1 MARARV
7 RRATRV
13 VVAGAHLPTRTGI
26 RLVLERNGFEICAEA
41 PDADSAVA
49 AVLRER
55 PELCLVDADLPG
67 GAMLATARITTRA
80 PATDTVVLAAE
91 ADEQGVVDALHAG
104 ASGYLPLEADPEGL
118 IRALRAV
125 RRGEPAV
132 PRSLLGP
139 LVDQFRVRERRRRV
153 NVRGGFEVELTR
165 RQSEVLELLRDGLS
179 TTEMAARL
187 GLSPVTVRRHLS
199 LVLEKLGVSDRAEA
213 RDLLEE
219 EESA

>member
-1 MARARV
+1 MARERV

-91 ADEQGVVDALHAG
+91 AGEQGVVDALHAG
-104 ASGYLPLEADPEGL
+104 AAGYLPLEADPEGL

-199 LVLEKLGVSDRAEA
+199 LVLEKLGVSNRAEA

>member
-1 MARARV
+1 MARERV

-104 ASGYLPLEADPEGL
+104 AAGYLPLEADPEGL

-165 RQSEVLELLRDGLS
+165 RQSEVLELLREGLG

-219 EESA
+219 EESD

>member
-1 MARARV
+1 MARERV

-104 ASGYLPLEADPEGL
+104 AAGYLPLEADPEGL

>member
-1 MARARV
+1 MARERV

-41 PDADSAVA
+41 PDANSAVA
-49 AVLRER
+49 AVLREK

-67 GAMLATARITTRA
+67 GAMLAIARITTRA
-80 PATDTVVLAAE
+80 PGTDTVVLAAE
-91 ADEQGVVDALHAG
+91 ADEQGVVDALDAG
-104 ASGYLPLEADPEGL
+104 ASGYLPLEADPDGL

-125 RRGEPAV
+125 RRGEPVV
-132 PRSLLGP
+132 PRTLLGP

-153 NVRGGFEVELTR
+153 SVRGGFEVELTR
-165 RQSEVLELLRDGLS
+165 RQSEVLELLRDGLG
-179 TTEMAARL
+179 TAEIAARL
-187 GLSPVTVRRHLS
+187 GLSPVTVRRHLA

-213 RDLLEE
+213 RHLLEE

>member
-1 MARARV
+1 MARERV

-80 PATDTVVLAAE
+80 PATDTVVLAAK

-104 ASGYLPLEADPEGL
+104 AAGYLPLEADPEGL

-179 TTEMAARL
+179 TTEMPARL

>member
-1 MARARV
+1 MARERV

-41 PDADSAVA
+41 PDANSAVA
-49 AVLRER
+49 AVLREK

-67 GAMLATARITTRA
+67 GAMLATAQITTRA

-104 ASGYLPLEADPEGL
+104 ASGYLPLEANPEGL
-118 IRALRAV
+118 VRALRAV

-153 NVRGGFEVELTR
+153 SVRGGIEVELTR
-165 RQSEVLELLRDGLS
+165 RQSEVFELLRDGLG
-179 TTEMAARL
+179 TTEIAARL

-199 LVLEKLGVSDRAEA
+199 LVLEKLGVSDRDEA
-213 RDLLEE
+213 RHLLDEDE
-219 EESA
+219 G

>member
-1 MARARV
+1 
-7 RRATRV
+7 
-13 VVAGAHLPTRTGI
+13 
-26 RLVLERNGFEICAEA
+26 
-41 PDADSAVA
+41 
-49 AVLRER
+49 
-55 PELCLVDADLPG
+55 
-67 GAMLATARITTRA
+67 MLATARITTRA
-80 PATDTVVLAAE
+80 PGTDTIVLAAK

-104 ASGYLPLEADPEGL
+104 ASGYLPLDGDPDGL

-139 LVDQFRVRERRRRV
+139 VVDQFRVRERRRRV
-153 NVRGGFEVELTR
+153 SVRGGFEVELTR
-165 RQSEVLELLRDGLS
+165 RQAEVLELLRDGLG
-179 TTEMAARL
+179 TTEMAGRL

-213 RDLLEE
+213 RHLLEE

>member
-1 MARARV
+1 MARERV

-41 PDADSAVA
+41 PDANSAVA
-49 AVLRER
+49 AVLREK

-67 GAMLATARITTRA
+67 GAMLATAQISTRA

-118 IRALRAV
+118 VRALRAV

-153 NVRGGFEVELTR
+153 SVRGGIEVELTR
-165 RQSEVLELLRDGLS
+165 RQSEVLELLRDGLG
-179 TTEMAARL
+179 TAEIAARL

-199 LVLEKLGVSDRAEA
+199 LVLEKLGVSDRDEA
-213 RDLLEE
+213 RHLLDEDE
-219 EESA
+219 G

>member
-1 MARARV
+1 MARERV

-153 NVRGGFEVELTR
+153 SVRGGFEVELTR
-165 RQSEVLELLRDGLS
+165 RQSEVLELLREGLG
-179 TTEMAARL
+179 TAEMAARL

>member
-1 MARARV
+1 M
-7 RRATRV
+7 TRV

-41 PDADSAVA
+41 TDAKGAVA
-49 AVLRER
+49 AVLREK

-80 PATDTVVLAAE
+80 PATDTIVLAAQ
-91 ADEQGVVDALHAG
+91 ADEQGVVDALNAG
-104 ASGYLPLEADPEGL
+104 ASGYLPLDGDPDGL

-139 LVDQFRVRERRRRV
+139 VVDQFRVRERRRRV
-153 NVRGGFEVELTR
+153 SVRGGIEVELTR
-165 RQSEVLELLRDGLS
+165 RQSEVLELFRDGLG
-179 TTEMAARL
+179 TTEIAGRL

-199 LVLEKLGVSDRAEA
+199 LVLEKLGVSDRAAA
-213 RDLLEE
+213 RHLLEE

>member
-1 MARARV
+1 MARERV

-41 PDADSAVA
+41 PDANSAVA
-49 AVLRER
+49 AVLREK

-80 PATDTVVLAAE
+80 PGTDTVVLAAE

-104 ASGYLPLEADPEGL
+104 ASGYLPLESDPDGL

-125 RRGEPAV
+125 RRGEPVV

-153 NVRGGFEVELTR
+153 SVRGGFEVELTR
-165 RQSEVLELLRDGLS
+165 RQSEVLELLRDGLG
-179 TTEMAARL
+179 TAEIAARL

-213 RDLLEE
+213 RHLLEE

>member
-1 MARARV
+1 MARKDVARV
-7 RRATRV
+7 TRV

-41 PDADSAVA
+41 TDAKGAVA
-49 AVLRER
+49 AVLREK

-80 PATDTVVLAAE
+80 PATDTIVLAAQ
-91 ADEQGVVDALHAG
+91 ADEQGVVDALNAG
-104 ASGYLPLEADPEGL
+104 ASGYLPLDGDPDGL

-139 LVDQFRVRERRRRV
+139 VVDQFRVRERRRRV
-153 NVRGGFEVELTR
+153 SVRGGIEVELTR
-165 RQSEVLELLRDGLS
+165 RQSEVLELFRDGLG
-179 TTEMAARL
+179 TTEIAGRL

-199 LVLEKLGVSDRAEA
+199 LVLEKLGVSDRAAA
-213 RDLLEE
+213 RHLLEE

>member
-1 MARARV
+1 MARERV

-80 PATDTVVLAAE
+80 PATDTVVLASE
-91 ADEQGVVDALHAG
+91 ADEQGIVDALHAG

-118 IRALRAV
+118 VRALRAV

-132 PRSLLGP
+132 PRSLLGA

-153 NVRGGFEVELTR
+153 SVRGGFEVELTR
-165 RQSEVLELLRDGLS
+165 RQSEVLELLREGLG
-179 TTEMAARL
+179 TAEIAARL

>member
-1 MARARV
+1 MARERV

-13 VVAGAHLPTRTGI
+13 VVAGAHVPTRAGI

-41 PDADSAVA
+41 PDANSAVA

-80 PATDTVVLAAE
+80 PATDTVMLAAE
-91 ADEQGVVDALHAG
+91 ADEQGVVDALRAG

-139 LVDQFRVRERRRRV
+139 LVDQFRIRERRRRV
-153 NVRGGFEVELTR
+153 SVRGGFEVELTR
-165 RQSEVLELLRDGLS
+165 RQSEVLELLREGLG
-179 TTEMAARL
+179 TAEIAARL

-199 LVLEKLGVSDRAEA
+199 LVLDKLGVSDRAEA
-213 RDLLEE
+213 RHLLEE

>member
-1 MARARV
+1 MARERV

-41 PDADSAVA
+41 PDANSAVA
-49 AVLRER
+49 AVLREK

-67 GAMLATARITTRA
+67 GAMLATAQITTRA

-104 ASGYLPLEADPEGL
+104 ASGYLPLEANPEGL
-118 IRALRAV
+118 VRALRAV

-153 NVRGGFEVELTR
+153 SVRGGIEVELTR
-165 RQSEVLELLRDGLS
+165 RQSEVLELLRDGLG
-179 TTEMAARL
+179 TTEIAARL

-199 LVLEKLGVSDRAEA
+199 LVLEKLGVSDRDEA
-213 RDLLEE
+213 RHLLDEDE
-219 EESA
+219 G

>member
-1 MARARV
+1 MARERV

-26 RLVLERNGFEICAEA
+26 RLVLEGNGFEICAEA
-41 PDADSAVA
+41 PDANGAVA
-49 AVLRER
+49 AVLREK

-67 GAMLATARITTRA
+67 GAMLAIARMTTRA
-80 PATDTVVLAAE
+80 PGTDTVVLAAE

-104 ASGYLPLEADPEGL
+104 ASGYLPLEAEPEGL

-139 LVDQFRVRERRRRV
+139 LVDQFRVRERRRRIS
-153 NVRGGFEVELTR
+153 VRGGFEVELTR

-179 TTEMAARL
+179 TADMAARL
-187 GLSPVTVRRHLS
+187 GLSPVTVRRHLA
-199 LVLEKLGVSDRAEA
+199 LVLGKLGVSDRAEA
-213 RDLLEE
+213 RQLLEE

>member
-1 MARARV
+1 MARERV

-41 PDADSAVA
+41 PDANSAVA
-49 AVLRER
+49 AVLREK

-67 GAMLATARITTRA
+67 GAMLATAQITTRA

-104 ASGYLPLEADPEGL
+104 ASGYLPLEANPEGL
-118 IRALRAV
+118 VRALRAV

-139 LVDQFRVRERRRRV
+139 LVDLFRVRERRRRV
-153 NVRGGFEVELTR
+153 SVRGGIEVELTR
-165 RQSEVLELLRDGLS
+165 RQSEVLELLRDGLG
-179 TTEMAARL
+179 TAAIAARL

-199 LVLEKLGVSDRAEA
+199 LVLEKLGVSDRDEA
-213 RDLLEE
+213 RHLLDEDE
-219 EESA
+219 G

>member
-1 MARARV
+1 MARERV

-41 PDADSAVA
+41 PDANSAVA
-49 AVLRER
+49 AVLREK

-67 GAMLATARITTRA
+67 GAMLAIARITTRA
-80 PATDTVVLAAE
+80 PGTDTVVLAAE
-91 ADEQGVVDALHAG
+91 ADEQGVVDALDAG
-104 ASGYLPLEADPEGL
+104 ASGYLPLEADPDGL

-125 RRGEPAV
+125 RRGEPVV

-153 NVRGGFEVELTR
+153 SVRGGFEVELTR
-165 RQSEVLELLRDGLS
+165 RQSEVLELLRDGLG
-179 TTEMAARL
+179 TAEIAARL
-187 GLSPVTVRRHLS
+187 GLSPVTVRRHLA

-213 RDLLEE
+213 RHLLEE

>member
-1 MARARV
+1 MARERV

-104 ASGYLPLEADPEGL
+104 AAGYLPLEGDPEGL

-153 NVRGGFEVELTR
+153 NVRGGIEVELTR

>member
-1 MARARV
+1 MARKDVARV
-7 RRATRV
+7 TRV

-41 PDADSAVA
+41 TDAKGAVA
-49 AVLRER
+49 AVLREK

-80 PATDTVVLAAE
+80 PATDTIVLAAQ
-91 ADEQGVVDALHAG
+91 ADEQGVVDALNAG
-104 ASGYLPLEADPEGL
+104 ASGYLPLDGDPDGL

-139 LVDQFRVRERRRRV
+139 VVDQFRVRERRRRV
-153 NVRGGFEVELTR
+153 SVRGGFEVELTR
-165 RQSEVLELLRDGLS
+165 RQSEVLELFRDGLG
-179 TTEMAARL
+179 TTEIAGRL

-199 LVLEKLGVSDRAEA
+199 LVLEKLGVSDRAAA
-213 RDLLEE
+213 RHLLEE

>member
-1 MARARV
+1 MARERV

-139 LVDQFRVRERRRRV
+139 LVDQFRVRERQRRV

>member
-1 MARARV
+1 M
-7 RRATRV
+7 
-13 VVAGAHLPTRTGI
+13 VAGAHLPTRTGI

-41 PDADSAVA
+41 TDAKGAVA
-49 AVLRER
+49 AVLREK

-80 PATDTVVLAAE
+80 PATDTIVLAAQ
-91 ADEQGVVDALHAG
+91 ADEQGVVDALNAG
-104 ASGYLPLEADPEGL
+104 ASGYLPLDGDPDGL

-139 LVDQFRVRERRRRV
+139 VVDQFRVRERRRRV
-153 NVRGGFEVELTR
+153 SVRGGIEVELTR
-165 RQSEVLELLRDGLS
+165 RQSEVLELFRDGLG
-179 TTEMAARL
+179 TTEIAGRL

-199 LVLEKLGVSDRAEA
+199 LVLEKLGVSDRAAA
-213 RDLLEE
+213 RHLLEE

>member
-1 MARARV
+1 MARERV

-41 PDADSAVA
+41 PDANSAVA
-49 AVLRER
+49 AVLREK

-67 GAMLATARITTRA
+67 GAMLATAQITTRA

-104 ASGYLPLEADPEGL
+104 ASGYLPLEANPEGL
-118 IRALRAV
+118 VRALRAV

-139 LVDQFRVRERRRRV
+139 LVDLFRVRERRRRV
-153 NVRGGFEVELTR
+153 SVRGGIEVELTR
-165 RQSEVLELLRDGLS
+165 RQSEVFELLRDGLS
-179 TTEMAARL
+179 TAEIAARL

-199 LVLEKLGVSDRAEA
+199 LVLEKLGVSDRDEA
-213 RDLLEE
+213 RHLLDEDE
-219 EESA
+219 G

>member
-1 MARARV
+1 V
-7 RRATRV
+7 TRV

-41 PDADSAVA
+41 TDAKGAVA
-49 AVLRER
+49 AVLREK

-80 PATDTVVLAAE
+80 PATDTIVLAAQ
-91 ADEQGVVDALHAG
+91 ADEQGVVDALNAG
-104 ASGYLPLEADPEGL
+104 ASGYLPLDGDPDGL

-139 LVDQFRVRERRRRV
+139 VVDQFRVRERRRRV
-153 NVRGGFEVELTR
+153 SVRGGIEVELTR
-165 RQSEVLELLRDGLS
+165 RQSEVLELFRDGLG
-179 TTEMAARL
+179 TTEIAGRL

-199 LVLEKLGVSDRAEA
+199 LVLEKLGVSDRAAA
-213 RDLLEE
+213 RHLLEE

>member
-1 MARARV
+1 MPRQNIPRV
-7 RRATRV
+7 TRV
-13 VVAGAHLPTRTGI
+13 VVAGAHLPTRMGI

-41 PDADSAVA
+41 SDADSAVA
-49 AVLRER
+49 AVLREQ

-67 GAMLATARITTRA
+67 GAMLATARITTHA
-80 PATDTVVLAAE
+80 PGTDTVVLAAE

-104 ASGYLPLEADPEGL
+104 ASGYLPLEADPKGL
-118 IRALRAV
+118 VRALRAV

-165 RQSEVLELLRDGLS
+165 RQFEVLELLREGL
-179 TTEMAARL
+179 TTAEIAARL

-199 LVLEKLGVSDRAEA
+199 LVLGKLGVSDRAEA
-213 RDLLEE
+213 RHLLEGE
-219 EESA
+219 ETA

>member
-1 MARARV
+1 MARERV

-91 ADEQGVVDALHAG
+91 AGEQGVVDALHAG
-104 ASGYLPLEADPEGL
+104 AAGYLPLDADPEGL

-165 RQSEVLELLRDGLS
+165 RQSEVLELLRDGLG
-179 TTEMAARL
+179 TAEMAARL

>member
-1 MARARV
+1 MARERV

-91 ADEQGVVDALHAG
+91 AGEQGVVDALHAG
-104 ASGYLPLEADPEGL
+104 AAGYLPLEADPEGL

>member
-1 MARARV
+1 MARERV

-41 PDADSAVA
+41 PDANSAVA
-49 AVLRER
+49 AVLREK

-67 GAMLATARITTRA
+67 GAMLATAQITTRA

-104 ASGYLPLEADPEGL
+104 ASGYLPLEANPEGL
-118 IRALRAV
+118 VRALRAV

-153 NVRGGFEVELTR
+153 SVRGGIEVELTR
-165 RQSEVLELLRDGLS
+165 RQSEVLELLRDGLG
-179 TTEMAARL
+179 TAEIAARL
-187 GLSPVTVRRHLS
+187 GLSPVTVRRHIS
-199 LVLEKLGVSDRAEA
+199 LVLEKLGVSDRDEA
-213 RDLLEE
+213 RHLLDEDE
-219 EESA
+219 G

>member
-1 MARARV
+1 M
-7 RRATRV
+7 
-13 VVAGAHLPTRTGI
+13 VAGAHLPTRTGI

-41 PDADSAVA
+41 TDAKGAVA
-49 AVLRER
+49 AVLREK

-80 PATDTVVLAAE
+80 PATDTIVLAAQ
-91 ADEQGVVDALHAG
+91 ADEQGVVDALNAG
-104 ASGYLPLEADPEGL
+104 ASGYLPLDGDPDGL

-139 LVDQFRVRERRRRV
+139 VVDQFRVRERRRRV
-153 NVRGGFEVELTR
+153 SVRGGFEVELTR
-165 RQSEVLELLRDGLS
+165 RQSEVLELFRDGLG
-179 TTEMAARL
+179 TTEIAGRL

-199 LVLEKLGVSDRAEA
+199 LVLEKLGVSDRAAA
-213 RDLLEE
+213 RHLLEE

>member
-1 MARARV
+1 MARERV

-41 PDADSAVA
+41 PDANSAVA
-49 AVLRER
+49 AVLREK

-67 GAMLATARITTRA
+67 GAMLATAQITTRA

-104 ASGYLPLEADPEGL
+104 ASGYLPLEANPEGL
-118 IRALRAV
+118 VRALRAV

-153 NVRGGFEVELTR
+153 SVRGGIEVELTR
-165 RQSEVLELLRDGLS
+165 RQSEVLELLRDGLG
-179 TTEMAARL
+179 TAAIAARL

-199 LVLEKLGVSDRAEA
+199 LVLEKLGVSDRDEA
-213 RDLLEE
+213 RHLLDEDE
-219 EESA
+219 G

>member
-1 MARARV
+1 MAPESVARV
-7 RRATRV
+7 TRV

-49 AVLRER
+49 AVLREQ
-55 PELCLVDADLPG
+55 PDLCLVDADLPG
-67 GAMLATARITTRA
+67 GAMLATARITTHA
-80 PATDTVVLAAE
+80 PGTDTVVLAAE

-104 ASGYLPLEADPEGL
+104 ASGYLPLEAEPEAL

-153 NVRGGFEVELTR
+153 SVRGGFEVELTP

-179 TTEMAARL
+179 TAEMAARL
-187 GLSPVTVRRHLS
+187 GLSPVTVRRHLA
-199 LVLEKLGVSDRAEA
+199 LVLGKLGASDRAEA
-213 RDLLEE
+213 RHLLEE
-219 EESA
+219 D

>member
-1 MARARV
+1 
-7 RRATRV
+7 

-41 PDADSAVA
+41 TDAKGAVA
-49 AVLRER
+49 AVLREK

-80 PATDTVVLAAE
+80 PATDTIVLAAQ
-91 ADEQGVVDALHAG
+91 ADEQGVVDALNAG
-104 ASGYLPLEADPEGL
+104 ASGYLPLDGDPDGL

-139 LVDQFRVRERRRRV
+139 VVDQFRVRERRRRV
-153 NVRGGFEVELTR
+153 SVRGGFEVELTR
-165 RQSEVLELLRDGLS
+165 RQSEVLELFRDGLG
-179 TTEMAARL
+179 TTEIAGRL

-199 LVLEKLGVSDRAEA
+199 LVLEKLGVSDRAAA
-213 RDLLEE
+213 RHLLEE

>member
-1 MARARV
+1 
-7 RRATRV
+7 
-13 VVAGAHLPTRTGI
+13 VAGAHLPTRTGI

-104 ASGYLPLEADPEGL
+104 AAGYLPLEADPEGL

>member
-1 MARARV
+1 MGREGV

-41 PDADSAVA
+41 TDAKGAVA
-49 AVLRER
+49 AVLREK

-80 PATDTVVLAAE
+80 PGTDTIVLAAK

-104 ASGYLPLEADPEGL
+104 ASGYLPLDGDPDGL

-139 LVDQFRVRERRRRV
+139 VVDQFRVRERRRRV
-153 NVRGGFEVELTR
+153 SVRGGFEVELTR
-165 RQSEVLELLRDGLS
+165 RQSEVLELLRDGLG
-179 TTEMAARL
+179 TTEMAGRL

-213 RDLLEE
+213 RHLLEE

>member
-1 MARARV
+1 
-7 RRATRV
+7 

-41 PDADSAVA
+41 TDAKGAVA
-49 AVLRER
+49 AVLREK

-80 PATDTVVLAAE
+80 PATDTIVLAAQ
-91 ADEQGVVDALHAG
+91 ADEQGVVDALNAG
-104 ASGYLPLEADPEGL
+104 ASGYLPLDGDPDGL

-139 LVDQFRVRERRRRV
+139 VVDQFRVRERRRRV
-153 NVRGGFEVELTR
+153 SVRGGIEVELTR
-165 RQSEVLELLRDGLS
+165 RQSEVLELFRDGLG
-179 TTEMAARL
+179 TTEIAGRL

-199 LVLEKLGVSDRAEA
+199 LVLEKLGVSDRAAA
-213 RDLLEE
+213 RHLLEE